1 MIYALADL
9 HLDYSGQKPMG
20 IFGNVWKNHEEKIFT
35 AWNEHITDDD
45 VVLIPG
51 DISWAMKLEDAYHDL
66 IRIDELPGKK
76 ILLKGNHDYWWQSI
90 SKIEALHFN
99 TLHFLQNR
107 AYIEDGTLITG
118 TRGWSDIDLEGEE
131 SEHEKKVFRRE
142 LIRLELSLKDLT
154 NESYEFKIAMLHY
167 PPFDKQGKPNEFA
180 RILEQFHVD
189 LCVYGHLHAQG
200 HKYIREGKI
209 GTVQYVCASA
219 DYLNFRPIQ
228 LRR

>member
-35 AWNEHITDDD
+35 AWKERITDDD

-90 SKIEALHFN
+90 SKIEALHFK

-118 TRGWSDIDLEGEE
+118 TRGWSDIDLEREE